1 MSKNNV
7 DEVSD
12 SLVLANEDRRSL
24 NWEPFKEMLTKE
36 SDGYS
41 VQELVYKALNGENN
55 KVAAYKVSLTSEK
68 SQKGYGYDQP
78 IFGKLSANQ
87 LVVSGGTVVLNEQ
100 FKPFLEVEV
109 AFQVNETLLPS
120 DDLTTLLAKVDV
132 LPAFELPDSR
142 FKDWFR
148 KLSKEL
154 FMADDA
160 MANLLVV
167 GKSVSTANL
176 NPLDLAD
183 VTMDLEHDGSEL
195 GQSKSSS
202 VLGNPLNSLKWL
214 VEKLDHIGNRL
225 TKGQFVTTGT
235 SKTVDLAKGS
245 WRANFSKGLGS
256 VALNV
261 K

>member
-7 DEVSD
+7 DEVSN
-12 SLVLANEDRRSL
+12 SLVLANEDRHSL
-24 NWEPFKEMLTKE
+24 AWQPFKAMLNDE

-41 VQELVYKALNGENN
+41 VQELVYNALNGENN

-68 SQKGYGYDQP
+68 SQKGYNYNQP

-87 LVVSGGTVVLNEQ
+87 LVLSGGTVVLNEQ

-109 AFQVNETLLPS
+109 AFKVNDTLLPG
-120 DDLTTLLAKVDV
+120 DDLTTLLSKVDA

-142 FKDWFR
+142 FRDWFR

-167 GKSVSTANL
+167 GKSVATTDL

-183 VTMDLEHDGSEL
+183 VTMELEHDGNAL

-214 VEKLDHIGNRL
+214 VEKLDNSGNCL

-245 WRANFSKGLGS
+245 WRANFSKGLGF
-256 VALNV
+256 VTLNV